1 MKKQLTI
8 LVSGT
13 LMLAFVMA
21 CGFSFGDTGLSDEEK
36 LQTAVAATV
45 AAIQPSPVP
54 PTAAVPPTETAAS
67 APQPT
72 ATLPGPPTAT
82 PLPCN
87 AAAYVGETVP
97 DGSEIVVGTEFEK
110 SWRLMNVG
118 TCTWNSSYELY
129 FADGDKMGGPSDV
142 NLTQNVKPGE
152 LVDISVSLKAPGT
165 ADTYKGYWKVRDD
178 QGNTFVNNLWVEID
192 AKAKSLI
199 NPDLLINPDIFKF
212 ILKPTPVFQIPQF
225 DFPEIEM
232 PGP

>member
-1 MKKQLTI
+1 MKKNSMI
-8 LVSGT
+8 LVSGL
-13 LMLAFVMA
+13 LMMAIVMA
-21 CGFSFGDTGLSDEEK
+21 CGFSFGETGLSDEEK

-54 PTAAVPPTETAAS
+54 ATLAVPTDTAAP
-67 APQPT
+67 APQPS
-72 ATLPGPPTAT
+72 ATQPASPTAT

-97 DGSEIVVGTEFEK
+97 DGSEIVVGTEFDK

-165 ADTYKGYWKVRDD
+165 ADTYKGYWKVRDN

-192 AKAKSLI
+192 TKAKSLI
-199 NPDLLINPDIFKF
+199 NPDLLINPEILKF

>member
-1 MKKQLTI
+1 MKKNWMI
-8 LVSGT
+8 LISGF
-13 LMLAFVMA
+13 LMLSFVMA
-21 CGFSFGDTGLSDEEK
+21 CGFSFGETGLSDEEK

-45 AAIQPSPVP
+45 AAIQPSPIP
-54 PTAAVPPTETAAS
+54 ATLAAPTDTVAP

-72 ATLPGPPTAT
+72 ATQPGPPTAT

-97 DGSEIVVGTEFEK
+97 DGSDIVVGTEFEK

-165 ADTYKGYWKVRDD
+165 ADTYKGFWKVRDD

-192 AKAKSLI
+192 AKAKVLVI
-199 NPDLLINPDIFKF
+199 NPEIFKF
-212 ILKPTPVFQIPQF
+212 ILKPTPIFQMPQF
-225 DFPEIEM
+225 EL